1 MTHHPSQNETRTT
14 SHSPNVLALCGV
26 VHHMDTMPNIPQVA
40 EAERIAEIK
49 AKLDKVDLETINYI
63 LSQYGIQPL

>member
-1 MTHHPSQNETRTT
+1 M
-14 SHSPNVLALCGV
+14 NVE
-26 VHHMDTMPNIPQVA
+26 DS
-40 EAERIAEIK
+40 RIAEIK